1 MKRCCLLAVVST
13 AAAAP
18 LDLSVREAVEQ
29 AIASHPLLAAA
40 SSRIEGSKGLERQAG
55 LRPNPR
61 LVLQTENLRAHGTPS
76 FDYSRDAD
84 TFLYLTQPLETA
96 GKRDRRREA
105 AASDLRR
112 AELERELLAHRIAGE
127 VKRAYWTAA
136 GAQRLHELLLETARN
151 FRQVVEYHELR
162 VREGA
167 MAEADLLRVRLE
179 GERLAINANSA
190 ALDRERARIR
200 LLREMGRSRF
210 DDVRLTEPLDPAA
223 GLPPEGGAAQ
233 ALENRPEVK
242 LARQSLE
249 HAGAALRLA
258 QAEWKPDVELLA
270 GYKRTA
276 GFNTAL
282 AGVQFGLPFANRN
295 QGRIAA
301 ASADL
306 RAAASALAATEAVVR
321 AEVASAQTESEM
333 RRRQLAES
341 LQALREH
348 AAESSRIAQAAYRE
362 GGTDLLR
369 LLDAER
375 NRLEIEQLYYR
386 TLAEYRQSIAALE
399 TALGVA
405 P

>member
-1 MKRCCLLAVVST
+1 MRSCWLLAVLSF
-13 AAAAP
+13 AASAQTT
-18 LDLSVREAVEQ
+18 LSLREAVSRAL
-29 AIASHPLLAAA
+29 AIHPLLAAG
-40 SSRIEGSKGLERQAG
+40 SSRIEASQGLQRQAG

-61 LVLQTENLRAHGTPS
+61 LVFQVENLRSGGIPS

-96 GKRDRRREA
+96 GKRGRRVEA
-105 AASDLRR
+105 AAAGLRR
-112 AELERELLAHRIAGE
+112 SELERELLAHRIAGQ
-127 VKRAYWTAA
+127 VKRAYWAAA
-136 GAQRLHELLLETARN
+136 GAQRLHELLLETERN

-190 ALDRERARIR
+190 ALEAERARIQ
-200 LLREMGRSRF
+200 LLREMGQAEF
-210 DDVRLTEPLDPAA
+210 PDTRLTEPFEETGAP
-223 GLPPEGGAAQ
+223 PPEPAIAQ
-233 ALENRPEVK
+233 ALENRPEMK
-242 LARQSLE
+242 LARQALE
-249 HAGAALRLA
+249 QTRAAVRLA
-258 QAEWKPDVELLA
+258 EVEWKPDVELLA

-276 GFNTAL
+276 GFTTAL
-282 AGVQFGLPFANRN
+282 AGIQFGLPFLNRN

-301 ASADL
+301 ITAEF
-306 RAAASALAATEAVVR
+306 RAAESDLAATGAVVA
-321 AEVASAQTESEM
+321 AEVRSAFTESDM

-369 LLDAER
+369 LLDSER
-375 NRLEIEQLYYR
+375 NRLEIEMLYFR
-386 TLAEYRQSIAALE
+386 TLGEYRQSLAALE